1 MSENKKAST
10 SNTNSNK
17 TNTTP
22 PTGSN
27 VIQLSAHKC
36 LADNCKAKPTLAGF
50 CNEHY
55 AWFKEGLI
63 TKEGH
68 KAKDFDK
75 KYYAYSQ
82 RKKVA

>member
-1 MSENKKAST
+1 MSENKKPTKPEGTKST
-10 SNTNSNK
+10 
-17 TNTTP
+17 TTVTP
-22 PTGSN
+22 SN

-36 LADNCKAKPTLAGF
+36 LADGCKSKPSLAGF

-75 KYYAYSQ
+75 KYFAFSS